1 MILNRFIPPVLALV
15 LMFCFGIASAQMS
28 GSGNAITAGGPV
40 GGGGS
45 SSSSNYA
52 VAGAVPLM
60 GTGVSAGSSYA
71 IAGGAAALYSGVAA
85 FMATYAGS
93 AVDTVTV
100 VNRTLQV
107 AFSGGEGTASGTI
120 YYRQGG
126 ATIYQSAAMTAGTD
140 DTLEYGLS
148 SGLLTVRGLEFYFVI
163 TRGTSSTNEGSASS
177 PYIFVTSLD
186 NNQGQRPSAMPDA
199 QYRIVGLPVDPSSGS
214 VTAVFPDDLGSPDPV
229 QWRLGSYSPS
239 LDSVIEYP
247 NAASVAP
254 GRGYWLIARGSK
266 KYGSAGTSIRPNRSY
281 GGNDYYE
288 LALDSGWNQLANPLP
303 FDVSWSDILF
313 DDDGSVLTDHP
324 VLVLDD
330 SAYYYNGSAYQTV
343 QTINAWEGVFVLIKK
358 QNVKALVPY
367 HEGSKGPVKP
377 LKRLAENPSFD
388 NWSVHLRLE
397 ANGLTD
403 DGNVIGVREDA
414 LRGADR
420 YDFAEPPPAPGAP
433 RLAFRLP
440 GEATYPRRTDYRP
453 PYADGATWDIEF
465 SKVPGRSLTAVGL
478 DQVPEGMETWLFLDA
493 AAAIRLTEGNE
504 VRLPDNV
511 TTARLIISNKEYLSD
526 EAHLTLPLEY
536 ALNQNYP
543 NPFNA
548 GTSIRFAVRE
558 PGYVS
563 LAVYNVIG
571 QRIRSLVGGE
581 MGAGEYT
588 VTWNGSEDD
597 GSEVASGIYFY
608 RMSAGDF
615 VQCRKMIL
623 LK

>member
-15 LMFCFGIASAQMS
+15 LMFCFGMVSAQMS
-28 GSGNAITAGGPV
+28 GSSNAITAGGPV

-45 SSSSNYA
+45 SSTSNYA

-60 GTGVSAGSSYA
+60 GTGVSAGSSY
-71 IAGGAAALYSGVAA
+71 IVSGGGAAMYSGVAA
-85 FMATYAGS
+85 FTATYAGN

-100 VNRTLQV
+100 ADRTLQV
-107 AFSGGEGTASGTI
+107 AFSGGEGAATGTI

-126 ATIYQSAAMTAGTD
+126 ATIYQSAAMTVGTG
-140 DTLEYGLS
+140 DTLEYDLS
-148 SGLLTVRGLEFYFVI
+148 SGLLTVRGLEFYFAI
-163 TRGTSSTNEGSASS
+163 TRGTSSTNEGSASA
-177 PYIFVTSLD
+177 PYIFVTSLT
-186 NNQGQRPSAMPDA
+186 NAQGQRPSAMPDA
-199 QYRIVGLPVDPSSGS
+199 RYRIVGLPVSPSSGS

-247 NAASVAP
+247 NAASVTP
-254 GRGYWLIARGSK
+254 GRGYWLIARGGK
-266 KYGSAGTSIRPNRSY
+266 TYGSAGTSIRPNRSY

-288 LALDSGWNQLANPLP
+288 VALDSGWNQLANPLP

-367 HEGSKGPVKP
+367 HEGSKGTA
-377 LKRLAENPSFD
+377 KRLKQLAESSSFD

-403 DGNVIGVREDA
+403 DGNLIGVREDA
-414 LRGADR
+414 LSGADR

-440 GEATYPRRTDYRP
+440 GEATYPCRTDYRP
-453 PYADGATWDIEF
+453 PYWDGVTWDLEF

-478 DQVPEGMETWLFLDA
+478 DQVPEGMETWLFLDDG
-493 AAAIRLTEGNE
+493 AAIRLTEGNQ

-511 TTARLIISNKEYLSD
+511 TTARLIISNKEYLAD
-526 EAHLTLPLEY
+526 EADLTLPLEY

-558 PGYVS
+558 PGFVS
-563 LAVYNVIG
+563 LEVYNVIG
-571 QRIRSLVGGE
+571 QRIRLLVGGE
-581 MGAGEYT
+581 MGAGEYA
-588 VTWNGSEDD
+588 VTWDGSDDD

-608 RMSAGDF
+608 RISAGDF